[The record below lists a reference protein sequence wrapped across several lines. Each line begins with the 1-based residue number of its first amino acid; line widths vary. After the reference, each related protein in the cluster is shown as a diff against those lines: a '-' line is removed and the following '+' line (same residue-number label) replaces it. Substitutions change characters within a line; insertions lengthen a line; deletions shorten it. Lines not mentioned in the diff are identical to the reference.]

1 MNTLLDLA
9 IQDTKAGRK
18 QAAYKKLH
26 AMMQQN
32 PSNEEAEIA
41 WLCLA
46 QLLTD
51 PAKQRTC
58 FEKVIR
64 LNPNNRI
71 ALNRL
76 KRVNDFD
83 QANTKPLA
91 KIPPPISHLQK
102 PTPIPSST
110 VIQEMKTPLSGR
122 IEIRQEALQPIS
134 VATTVVDYI
143 TVFLISVW
151 PSVLIGLLHNRF
163 LGFPFPIANTGG
175 YFLSLVIGVVGS
187 TVIGVFAG
195 MLIARLAKE
204 AIGFRRGRFLSHI
217 VVSTIVLGKW
227 DLFAFLFAIPEGFSS
242 LNELRHGI
250 LGILFIL
257 GYLLTATTVSFY
269 KMNQKSV
276 PGVRLL
282 AFLPTANDPR
292 TNTYAAS
299 ALSTESRGN
308 VYQKASGSS
317 YLQMAAVGFL
327 IIGSLAGV
335 IYLVP
340 LLIEWLLPL
349 LNVIAFVFFF
359 PITFPLTL
367 IIVGGISTIVAPFL
381 AWMAEA
387 GLFLLTQRWWWFPV
401 GWIVGALTWLLF

>member
-26 AMMQQN
+26 TLMQQN
-32 PSNEEAEIA
+32 PSKEDAEIA

-46 QLLTD
+46 QLITD
-51 PAKQRTC
+51 PARKRVC

-71 ALNRL
+71 ALKRL
-76 KRVNDFD
+76 KRLNNPA
-83 QANTKPLA
+83 QINTNPSA
-91 KIPPPISHLQK
+91 KIPPPISNLQK
-102 PTPIPSST
+102 LTLTPSPD
-110 VIQEMKTPLSGR
+110 VNQEMKTPLSGR
-122 IEIRQEALQPIS
+122 KEIRQEALQPIS
-134 VATTVVDYI
+134 EATTVVDYI
-143 TVFLISVW
+143 TAFLITVW
-151 PSVLIGLLHNRF
+151 PSVLIGILHNNF
-163 LGFPFPIANTGG
+163 LGSLFPIAYTGG
-175 YFLSLVIGVVGS
+175 YLLSLVVGVVGS
-187 TVIGVFAG
+187 AVTGVFVG
-195 MLIARLAKE
+195 VLIARLAKE
-204 AIGFRRGRFLSHI
+204 AIGFRRGRFLPHM
-217 VVSTIVLGKW
+217 VVGTIILGKW
-227 DLFAFLFAIPEGFSS
+227 DLFALLSAIPGDFSS
-242 LNELRHGI
+242 INALRYDI

-257 GYLLTATTVSFY
+257 GYLLTSTTVSFY
-269 KMNQKSV
+269 KMNQQSE
-276 PGVRLL
+276 PRVRLL
-282 AFLPTANDPR
+282 AFLPTANAPL

-299 ALSTESRGN
+299 NLSTESMRN
-308 VYQKASGSS
+308 VHQKASGSS

-367 IIVGGISTIVAPFL
+367 IIVGGVSTIVAPFL
-381 AWMAEA
+381 AWMVEA